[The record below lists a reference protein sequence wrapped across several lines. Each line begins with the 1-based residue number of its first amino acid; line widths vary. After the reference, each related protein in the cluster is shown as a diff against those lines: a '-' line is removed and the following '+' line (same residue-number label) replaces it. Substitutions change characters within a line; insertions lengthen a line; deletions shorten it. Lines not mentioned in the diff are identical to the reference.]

1 MSNPNFE
8 VLLISRLTL
17 KIRHFIFATSGFI
30 FNEKDKKGKK
40 KKMVTRIISE
50 TRRKWKIQ
58 QLTTR
63 S

>member
-40 KKMVTRIISE
+40 KKIGYKNYFGNEKKMEDS
-50 TRRKWKIQ
+50 
-58 QLTTR
+58 TT
-63 S
+63 